1 MRMSKGVEAS
11 YDSVRRKK
19 NIIGLVAIALLIV
32 FTVLGIAGVVS
43 VWVWLIA
50 DLVVAFVAN
59 MLFRNIGRPK
69 T

>member
-1 MRMSKGVEAS
+1 MGTKQETD

-19 NIIGLVAIALLIV
+19 NVVGLVAIALLLL
-32 FTVLGIAGVVS
+32 FTILAIMGYIS

-50 DLVVAFVAN
+50 DLIVAFVAN